1 MNISNPLNRLWYW
14 GARYHRRSSSHYE
27 LFLKDQALRHLED
40 ESGQVQS
47 PGSWHLGSWPVAVAI
62 GITVVAFGVF
72 FLTGVTSQW
81 SEISTQTG
89 RQLAEYTGILWQVQA
104 GLLSVGFV
112 VVVLLVQILGSRERL
127 SGPVFEGYIRR
138 SGIVTAAFLGLS
150 AVGVMG
156 ATALFEAYEL
166 VSAGALAQVTAYNF
180 LLLVATL
187 IVIGYVY
194 WKVVQFSR
202 PGHVVELTAELLKR
216 DLQRNFRQLILEDLA
231 SHILVARVPSW
242 NFEYRSTPPRQTGV
256 QEVDYPV
263 GDRELR
269 VVDVDMDALRRLATN
284 VLMTEDRAGTVA
296 WIRASIGTTLS
307 STRPEIGAFRPQTPD
322 FVARRLSNYFVVD
335 EDASER
341 ADWEASLE
349 DLRTRTN
356 QAIIERRP
364 TELSGLLDVYEE
376 LLEEYARHVQQ
387 YDSGTIESITND
399 PLSKTRFFKPDEE
412 LFRDFTDLARR
423 AIKED
428 DQALVQDV
436 LHFPAKIMRL
446 AQAQENVELF
456 ARFGRAYIWFY
467 DAIDRLPT
475 GPGARQA
482 VVDSCWR
489 RLKKAAERLSLRHF
503 DVPENLNEITDKK
516 PYALHILRMFNRLA
530 KRALDLQDH
539 ESFRTFY
546 DKFNLLFGDLPHT
559 RSAIRSEKLEAELK
573 ADEDVSSENSD
584 ENRLLDDAED
594 AVETVLITKSLVRF
608 GLAAWILDLYRRKEV
623 GQNKMQEL
631 IRKPASHFKSLSDLH
646 EAYMQ
651 AVDESE
657 NGLRWRIWDRERDD
671 RADERR
677 ARFVTVEKWLRRFY
691 VVRGLELISPG
702 DERNSEIPPSSRLN
716 AEVDKIRGVCEQIL
730 DNGHPLSGF
739 KDLDARAESFVRIH
753 ESGLRQQKKR
763 EADQL
768 IEADLDDEKV
778 ESFEEAFLEDWE
790 EYSLDRLIGEFC
802 SVERG
807 SLEEEDASAPT
818 LTNPRMSKEPFLE
831 AAPERRAARM
841 GTLSGRDL
849 AETERE
855 QFVYALKSNL
865 PVEKTTEE
873 QFAGNFESPIEGRD
887 LAPDLLLIGHQLLPS
902 DLFSDGEFV
911 PEWKDN
917 RSESDPPGYV
927 GRLGEIPVYR
937 VPSTTKIVVAVDT
950 SSISVRRLYH
960 GQGDQPQIE
969 VEKITKQRA
978 RELLEENPSLQRE
991 DESGPE
997 AMHRL
1002 RQQVVVERASRL
1014 YFEIGDDAGVA
1025 IVIEDDEDE
1034 EDNG

>member
-1 MNISNPLNRLWYW
+1 MNISNLLNRLWYW
-14 GARYHRRSSSHYE
+14 GARYHRRSASHSRP
-27 LFLKDQALRHLED
+27 FLKDQALRHLED
-40 ESGQVQS
+40 ESGQIQ
-47 PGSWHLGSWPVAVAI
+47 PLDSWHLGSWPVAVATA
-62 GITVVAFGVF
+62 ITVVVFGIF
-72 FLTGVTSQW
+72 FLSGATSQW

-166 VSAGALAQVTAYNF
+166 VGAGALAHVTAYNF
-180 LLLVATL
+180 LLLVASL

-194 WKVVQFSR
+194 RKVVQFSR

-269 VVDVDMDALRRLATN
+269 VVDVDMDALRRLANN
-284 VLMTEDRAGTVA
+284 VLMTENWTGTVA

-307 STRPEIGAFRPQTPD
+307 SARPELGAFRPQTPE
-322 FVARRLSNYFVVD
+322 FVVRRLSNYFVVD

-356 QAIIERRP
+356 QAIVERRP

-387 YDSGTIESITND
+387 YDSGTVESITND

-436 LHFPAKIMRL
+436 LYFPAKIMRL

-456 ARFGRAYIWFY
+456 ARFGRAYVWCYGATDRIP
-467 DAIDRLPT
+467 IDS
-475 GPGARQA
+475 GARQT
-482 VVDSCWR
+482 VVKSCWR
-489 RLKKAAERLSLRHF
+489 YLKKAAERLSLRYF
-503 DVPENLNEITDKK
+503 DVSENPREITGKK
-516 PYALHILRMFNRLA
+516 PYALHILSVFNRLA
-530 KRALDLQDH
+530 KRALGMRDY
-539 ESFRTFY
+539 ESFRNFY
-546 DKFNLLFGDLPHT
+546 DKFNVLFGDLLRT
-559 RSAIRSEKLEAELK
+559 RSAIRSEKLEEEFK
-573 ADEDVSSENSD
+573 ANDDVSSENSD

-594 AVETVLITKSLVRF
+594 AVETVLITKSLIRF
-608 GLAAWILDLYRRKEV
+608 GLAAWILDLYQREEV
-623 GQNKMQEL
+623 EQNKMRGL

-671 RADERR
+671 SVGETE

-691 VVRGLELISPG
+691 VVRGLELTSPG
-702 DERNSEIPPSSRLN
+702 DERNAEIPHSPRLN
-716 AEVDKIRGVCEQIL
+716 AEVDSIRDVCEHIA
-730 DNGHPLSGF
+730 DNGHPLSDPS
-739 KDLDARAESFVRIH
+739 DLETRVESFIQIH
-753 ESGLRQQKKR
+753 EDALRRQKQR

-768 IEADLDDEKV
+768 IAAELDEEKV
-778 ESFEEAFLEDWE
+778 GTFEDAFFKHWE
-790 EYSLDRLIGEFC
+790 ENSLDYLLGKFRPIEF
-802 SVERG
+802 
-807 SLEEEDASAPT
+807 EDPEDENTCTPT
-818 LTNPRMSKEPFLE
+818 LTNPLEHKESFINE
-831 AAPERRAARM
+831 APDQRADRI
-841 GTLSGRDL
+841 GKLSGRGL
-849 AETERE
+849 AKAEMN
-855 QFVYALKSNL
+855 QLVYALKYNL

-873 QFAGNFESPIEGRD
+873 QFEAHFKSAVENQDFEH
-887 LAPDLLLIGHQLLPS
+887 DLLLIGHELFAPN
-902 DLFSDGEFV
+902 LFSNSDFI
-911 PEWKDN
+911 PKRKD
-917 RSESDPPGYV
+917 RRPKPDFPGYV
-927 GRLGEIPVYR
+927 GRLGEIPVCS
-937 VPSTTKIVVAVDT
+937 VPSETKVVIPIDT
-950 SSISVRRLYH
+950 ANISVQR
-960 GQGDQPQIE
+960 QAQNQSEEPKVE
-969 VEKITKQRA
+969 VEEITKQRA
-978 RELLEENPSLQRE
+978 AELLEESPSLQGD
-991 DESGPE
+991 DEPE
-997 AMHRL
+997 SDAIRRL
-1002 RQQVVVERASRL
+1002 RQRVLINRSSQLHFGIDENAGVVIVVE
-1014 YFEIGDDAGVA
+1014 
-1025 IVIEDDEDE
+1025 EDE
-1034 EDNG
+1034 YEG